1 MLKTLKTA
9 SNIILF
15 RIKKGQDGV
24 FVLHSMIFWILF
36 LNKKVKWNLKQD
48 KVHKWKLAEIPG
60 RRLGLLL
67 EFIPFGFSDVP
78 YAQLIPGCIS
88 ADKPRSDV
96 VR

>member
-24 FVLHSMIFWILF
+24 FVLHSLIFLDLIP
-36 LNKKVKWNLKQD
+36 KQKVKLNLKKD
-48 KVHKWKLAEIPG
+48 KVHKCKLAEIPG
-60 RRLGLLL
+60 HHLGLLL

-78 YAQLIPGCIS
+78 YAQLIPRCIS
-88 ADKPRSDV
+88 ADKTRNEV

>member
-1 MLKTLKTA
+1 MLKTA

-15 RIKKGQDGV
+15 RIKKGARWRVCTPFHD
-24 FVLHSMIFWILF
+24 F
-36 LNKKVKWNLKQD
+36 LDLIPKQKVKLNLKQD

-60 RRLGLLL
+60 RHLGLLL

-88 ADKPRSDV
+88 ADKTRNEV